1 MNLNYKSSKICQCNL
16 LKSDIKCQMLL
27 IAKYKKMTTK
37 LVLKLDEG
45 YFNILHSIYR
55 ITSCIFYKGSMK
67 MRNIGKLHKKH
78 VCEKSD

>member
-1 MNLNYKSSKICQCNL
+1 MNFNDRSSKRCQCNL
-16 LKSDIKCQMLL
+16 LKSDMNCQMLL
-27 IAKYKKMTTK
+27 IVNYKKLTTK

-55 ITSCIFYKGSMK
+55 ITSYIYYKGSMK